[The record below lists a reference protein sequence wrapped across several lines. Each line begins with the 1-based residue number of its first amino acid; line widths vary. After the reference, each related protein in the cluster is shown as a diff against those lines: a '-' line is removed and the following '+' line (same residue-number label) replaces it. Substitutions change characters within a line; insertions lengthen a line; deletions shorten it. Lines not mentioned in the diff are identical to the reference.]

1 MKKKLELRLEELAVE
16 SFPTEVETE
25 ARGTVFGAQES
36 NVWSAC
42 VTRCETCGIDP
53 APYRRGEG
61 GVLEDQ
67 IQTRGVQ
74 CACA

>member
-1 MKKKLELRLEELAVE
+1 MRKLALKLEDLAVE
-16 SFPTEVETE
+16 SFPTEQTTE
-25 ARGTVFGAQES
+25 GRGTVFAAQES
-36 NVWSAC
+36 NVWSVC
-42 VTRCETCGIDP
+42 VTRCNTCGIDP

-67 IQTRGVQ
+67 LVTRGAQ